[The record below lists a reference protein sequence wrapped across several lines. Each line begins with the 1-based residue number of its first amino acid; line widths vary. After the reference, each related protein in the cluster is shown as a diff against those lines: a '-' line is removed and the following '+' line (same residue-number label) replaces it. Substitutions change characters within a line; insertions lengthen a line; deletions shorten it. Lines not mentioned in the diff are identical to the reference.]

1 MSRGPT
7 TTIDGVDLVAFTG
20 TNYLGLAG
28 DPRLVDAARDAL
40 ETFGT
45 SASASPVTTG
55 RLAPHVA
62 LEGET
67 AAFLGAEA
75 SLSLPAGFLA
85 NLAAVEVLDDAVDH
99 WLHDANA
106 HPSIAVAL
114 RQSSKPVEAYR
125 HRDADDARRLAGARD
140 GRAGVITDAVFAVDG
155 AIAPV
160 ADLLDAIGDDGVLVV
175 DEAHA
180 LGTIGARGRGV
191 FEHADADADA
201 SRVCRTGVYSK
212 AIGAHGGFVAG
223 SHALCDAVRD
233 RSHAYRASTA
243 LPPALAVAARTALA
257 IVDAEPERV
266 ERLRTNVMRVH
277 AACGR
282 VGIDTG
288 GSPVPIF
295 AVDAARAAQVDA
307 CGRAHGVFLA
317 PFVYPAADRGEL
329 VRWTVRA
336 DHRPEHIA
344 WLAAALADALG
355 TT

>member
-1 MSRGPT
+1 MPAGPT
-7 TTIDGVDLVAFTG
+7 TLVDGSELVAFTG

-28 DPRLVDAARDAL
+28 DSRVVDAARDAL
-40 ETFGT
+40 AAFGT

-62 LEGET
+62 LERDT
-67 AAFLGAEA
+67 AAFLGVEA
-75 SLSLPAGFLA
+75 CLSLPAGFLA
-85 NLAAVEVLDDAVDH
+85 NLAAVEVLDDRVDH
-99 WLHDANA
+99 WLCDANA

-114 RQSSKPVEAYR
+114 RQSRKPVEHFR
-125 HRDADDARRLAGARD
+125 HRDADDARRLARARD
-140 GRAGVITDAVFAVDG
+140 GRAGLITDGVFAVDG

-160 ADLLDAIGDDGVLVV
+160 ADLLDAVGDDGILVV

-180 LGTIGARGRGV
+180 IGTIGPEGRGV
-191 FEHADADADA
+191 FEHAGIDPV
-201 SRVCRTGVYSK
+201 RTCRTGVYSK
-212 AIGAHGGFVAG
+212 ALGAHGGYVAG
-223 SHALCDAVRD
+223 DRALCDAVRD
-233 RSHAYRASTA
+233 HSHAYRASTA
-243 LPPALAVAARTALA
+243 LAPALAVAARTALA
-257 IVDAEPERV
+257 IVVDEPDRV

-277 AACGR
+277 AACSR
-282 VGIDTG
+282 VGIGTG

-295 AVDAARAAQVDA
+295 AIDAPRAEAVDA

-344 WLAAALADALG
+344 WLAAALRDALG
-355 TT
+355 RV